1 MDQVC
6 ANACPAVPPRAGAAR
21 VLLMRGC
28 VCVCIVRCLPI
39 AGTRFALVLPPP
51 HLPAAASAA
60 AASAELM
67 QVARALSSDAPP
79 AAAAAAPLRKDDP
92 PTAGVT
98 TTEHAEPVAD
108 APQQGVGGTGQAA
121 PRRGGRTARVAPEE
135 RYGAPAGA
143 ASAAAAAGQSTT
155 RPESGGG
162 GGAETDVAAA
172 GAVRS
177 PPQSPPQGDFAGAR
191 VLVVDDSEANRRF
204 AGFLLRRLGCVVA
217 AVSDG
222 DEVELAVAS
231 ADESGEPFDVVL
243 MDLVMVRW
251 GARGRGGGALCSY
264 RCRVRTDAV
273 FASPAARA
281 AVDATHHTECAC
293 SCAQVR
299 MNGDTALA
307 GLRAE
312 GWGVPVA
319 AVTANATPE
328 DVERYRAQGFAGV
341 LAKPFTQAQ
350 VYDLLAI
357 LFKWG

>member
-28 VCVCIVRCLPI
+28 VCVCIVRCRPI

-51 HLPAAASAA
+51 HLPAAAAAASAA

-162 GGAETDVAAA
+162 GAETDVAAA

-177 PPQSPPQGDFAGAR
+177 LPQSPPQGDFAGAR

-243 MDLVMVRW
+243 MDLVMVRR
-251 GARGRGGGALCSY
+251 APCAVALPIRPSRGMALQ
-264 RCRVRTDAV
+264 A
-273 FASPAARA
+273 
-281 AVDATHHTECAC
+281 
-293 SCAQVR
+293 R

-307 GLRAE
+307 ALRAA
-312 GWGVPVA
+312 GCTLPVA

-328 DVERYRAQGFAGV
+328 DVERYLAQGFARV
-341 LAKPFTQAQ
+341 LPKPFSQAQ
-350 VYDLLAI
+350 LHALLTSV
-357 LFKWG
+357 LCRGVPPQ